1 MHLSISFAQPS
12 PNLRSSSL
20 LLYTDALISC
30 FSHDSMLWK
39 LDVSEMDK
47 LHLIIVFCF
56 LKNIACFHS
65 FISQWCLMCFLSMTN
80 GSAVQEPGAGNAA
93 YVKVH

>member
-12 PNLRSSSL
+12 PNMRSSSL

-47 LHLIIVFCF
+47 LHLVIVFCF
-56 LKNIACFHS
+56 FEKYCMLS
-65 FISQWCLMCFLSMTN
+65 FFYCSMV
-80 GSAVQEPGAGNAA
+80 SRVLPI
-93 YVKVH
+93 HD